1 MSFKILIVGAGAVG
15 GYFGARLAAAGR
27 DVTFL
32 VRPKR
37 AEALHGQGLQ
47 VKSPLGDLTLQPKL
61 ATAEDLSGPFDL
73 IFLSVKGYAL
83 EAAMQDL
90 APAVGPGSMILPV
103 LNGMAHMDR
112 LEAHFGRDVLIG
124 GACRVA
130 VTLEDGVIRQLTPLQ
145 QIGYGE
151 LDGTVSERIRAV
163 DAAMQGLGFDA
174 VISTRI
180 LPDMWEKWVQ
190 LASLGA
196 ATCAARSA
204 RSWPHRA
211 ARPRRWR
218 SCRRRPTSRDPA
230 AIPLRKAS

>member
-61 ATAEDLSGPFDL
+61 APAEDLSGPFDL

-103 LNGMAHMDR
+103 LR
-112 LEAHFGRDVLIG
+112 LRRIHLRTLVHRQPVEALSHVSDPGR
-124 GACRVA
+124 
-130 VTLEDGVIRQLTPLQ
+130 QP
-145 QIGYGE
+145 Y
-151 LDGTVSERIRAV
+151 S
-163 DAAMQGLGFDA
+163 
-174 VISTRI
+174 
-180 LPDMWEKWVQ
+180 
-190 LASLGA
+190 
-196 ATCAARSA
+196 SA
-204 RSWPHRA
+204 RSQIRSPNFV
-211 ARPRRWR
+211 PRHSRFR
-218 SCRRRPTSRDPA
+218 SVPGGTRSQTGQTRRETGC
-230 AIPLRKAS
+230 